1 MKCIS
6 CNADNPEDAV
16 YCKGC
21 GAALNAEQKTVVLD
35 GGTRVMGE
43 TLSFSPGEFFG
54 DRYQIIEEIGQGG
67 MGTVFK
73 ARDKELDIV
82 VALKMI
88 KPRLGSQPDIVQRFK
103 RELLLAR
110 EILHEHVIRIHDL
123 GEVAGIKYIS
133 MNYIEGNS
141 LDEILKS
148 TGKLTVEKSI
158 DITRQVC
165 TALIAAHS
173 KGIVHRDLKPQ
184 NIMIDKQGKAYVL
197 DFGIARSLDT
207 GEHDV
212 ESMQATQEGIVLGTP
227 HFMSPE
233 QIQGEKVDAATD
245 IYSLGIIMYEMVTGR
260 LPFNA
265 KSPAAL
271 LHMHLSEKPEPP
283 CKLNPQCPP
292 KLEKIILKCME
303 KKKKARYR
311 MVEEVVQDLE
321 QDKTVQIPPLK
332 IKEEKEGGA
341 GGRFL
346 KYTLR
351 LLILLFIIYA
361 AISVSSLVTDSK
373 YSVEIEKL
381 KAESKTYYNSYFP
394 VQKKWLPEEW
404 ETKDANG
411 WDIYMELFSPPSGET
426 PRAKVNEQRF
436 AEAVKYS
443 KLNIYDSSANIRKLD
458 LSMVRDYA
466 DKAAGT
472 AREDFLGGRYEAGL
486 SRLFNVMVFSID
498 LFAAATDIEE
508 HRAALDCFDSVC
520 RELLPLL
527 LCRELDTDSLLPY
540 ERDGL
545 AAFDKIAPRFAPKV
559 FDEPPVSEETK
570 KAAAAAIQ
578 SMVKLIDEALK
589 KFEPHDVFYTEY
601 LGLGKKS
608 EDIYGAVGIT
618 ETDYHI
624 YKKVFYWKHW
634 FSINRYFYREAI
646 AVYLGLFDSIKRTR
660 DMYDRSNIIAD
671 YFRDNVRVGNPL
683 VIDGPRTMSG
693 LVVSRTLGK
702 LAAIL
707 SALNRYGPDSKE
719 FLELKGTNL
728 FINECSGNP
737 FEITGEGREHSIVL
751 DAKVA
756 LDLEKT
762 GYREGHKKI
771 LKSLSDFHEIE

>member
-1 MKCIS
+1 MKCKS
-6 CNADNPEDAV
+6 CGAENPGDAV
-16 YCKGC
+16 YCKEC
-21 GAALNAEQKTVVLD
+21 GAAVNPEQKTMVLD

-88 KPRLGSQPDIVQRFK
+88 KPKLGSQPDIVQRFK

-165 TALIAAHS
+165 TALIAAHG

-197 DFGIARSLDT
+197 DFGIARSLHT
-207 GEHDV
+207 GES
-212 ESMQATQEGIVLGTP
+212 EGEIIGATQEGIVLGTP

-233 QIQGEKVDAATD
+233 QIQGEKVDAGTD
-245 IYSLGIIMYEMVTGR
+245 IYSLGIIMYEMVTGK

-271 LHMHLSEKPEPP
+271 LHMHLSEKPVPP

-292 KLEKIILKCME
+292 KLEKIILRCLE

-332 IKEEKEGGA
+332 IKEEKESKPGS
-341 GGRFL
+341 RFS
-346 KYTLR
+346 KYGVR
-351 LLILLFIIYA
+351 LLFLLFLIYA

-373 YSVEIEKL
+373 FSVEIEKL
-381 KAESKTYYNSYFP
+381 KAESDTYYANYFP
-394 VQKKWLPEEW
+394 VQKEWLPGEW
-404 ETKDANG
+404 QTKDANA
-411 WDIYMELFSPPSGET
+411 WDIYMELFTPSTGDA
-426 PRAKVNEQRF
+426 PQSNADGQRF
-436 AEAVKYS
+436 AEAVRCS
-443 KLNIYDSSANIRKLD
+443 ELNIYDSSNVSRALD
-458 LSMVRDYA
+458 LSLVRGYVDST
-466 DKAAGT
+466 AAS
-472 AREDFLGGRYEAGL
+472 ARADFLEGRYGPGL
-486 SRLFNVMVFSID
+486 NKLVHLTVFSID
-498 LFAAATDIEE
+498 LFTAAVDIET
-508 HRAALDCFDSVC
+508 HRAALDCFDGVC
-520 RELLPLL
+520 RELIPLL

-545 AAFDKIAPRFAPKV
+545 AAFGKIDPRFAPKV

-570 KAAAAAIQ
+570 KAAAASLQ
-578 SMVKLIDEALK
+578 SVVNLFDEALK
-589 KFEPHDVFYTEY
+589 KFEPHDVFYKEY
-601 LGLGKKS
+601 LELGKKS
-608 EDIYGAVGIT
+608 QDIYGAVGTT

-634 FSINRYFYREAI
+634 FSINRYYYREAI

-660 DMYDRSNIIAD
+660 DMYDKSNIISD
-671 YFRDNVRVGNPL
+671 YFKNNVGTGNPL
-683 VIDGPRTMSG
+683 VVDGPQVMSG

-707 SALNRYGPDSKE
+707 SALNRFGPESKE

-728 FINECSGNP
+728 FINERSGNP
-737 FEITGEGREHSIVL
+737 FELTGTGRDLSIVL
-751 DAKVA
+751 GPKAA
-756 LDLEKT
+756 LPLEKT
-762 GYREGHKKI
+762 DYRDGHKKI
-771 LKSLSDFHEIE
+771 LKYLKSF